1 MNIYVN
7 SGYGETSADR
17 SIQLA
22 KADVETTMVKAKVR
36 NQNRLSD
43 FNSPNN
49 KSFYSGP
56 VEK

>member
-22 KADVETTMVKAKVR
+22 KADVETTTVKAKVR

-43 FNSPNN
+43 FNSPNS